1 MNMRKYFFILF
12 ATATLVLAVPRESH
26 AVIPIIKII
35 KEAVKKVIKAVDLL
49 IQRMQNEVIKLQNAQ
64 KVLENELSK
73 LKLKEIAEWTEKH
86 RKLYEEYFD
95 ELWKVRNTIAAYER
109 IQKIIQRQEL
119 IVKEYNQAWRHVKDD
134 DHFTEREIDYL
145 YRVYAGILRE
155 SSRNLDQIL
164 LVINSF
170 KTQMTDAKRIEIIS
184 KAGDNID
191 KNYSDL
197 KALNVYVTNMSM
209 RRAKDKHDLDAIRK
223 LYGF

>member
-1 MNMRKYFFILF
+1 MNMRKYLFILF
-12 ATATLVLAVPRESH
+12 ATTTLVLAVPRESH

-35 KEAVKKVIKAVDLL
+35 KEVVKKVIKAVDLL

-95 ELWKVRNTIAAYER
+95 ELWRVRNTIAAYER
-109 IQKIIQRQEL
+109 IGKIIQRQEQ

-155 SSRNLDQIL
+155 SARNLDQIL

-191 KNYSDL
+191 KDYSDL
-197 KALNVYVTNMSM
+197 KALNAYVTNMSM